1 MAISSNNGPVVS
13 SKDLPKNVFYFE
25 VLLYASLTLDALSI
39 AFQDRTATD
48 GMSESTI
55 AAANIVAACMLLLFV
70 FLVNFAARG
79 RKSWPRW
86 LLTASLTFSVL
97 SLLQILGVY
106 GLQFDSAIEFV
117 GGAKALSR
125 RAHAFPP
132 GGNVGTLPLPPT
144 LD

>member
-55 AAANIVAACMLLLFV
+55 MAANIVAACMLLLFV

-106 GLQFDSAIEFV
+106 GLQFDSAIEV
-117 GGAKALSR
+117 VSCALTGAGLYY
-125 RAHAFPP
+125 AFT
-132 GGNVGTLPLPPT
+132 GDAKDWFNA
-144 LD
+144 